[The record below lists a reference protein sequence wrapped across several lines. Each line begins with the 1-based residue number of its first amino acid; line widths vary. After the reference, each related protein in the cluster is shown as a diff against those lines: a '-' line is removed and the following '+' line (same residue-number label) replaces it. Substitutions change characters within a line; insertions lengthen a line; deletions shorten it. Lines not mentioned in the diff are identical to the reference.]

1 MFSWL
6 FYGVESNLVQL
17 SQRSQHESN
26 LFKVFVILRH
36 LTQYHPHTFWPC
48 ETSPLVR
55 NMILVNR
62 LALTCFYVGFQF
74 ETKTDQSSYVPKIFY
89 ELILIIGS
97 FVDSLLGCHWMK
109 LLSTPDTSLERS
121 THLFLRGFLV

>member
-1 MFSWL
+1 MC
-6 FYGVESNLVQL
+6 GA
-17 SQRSQHESN
+17 
-26 LFKVFVILRH
+26 
-36 LTQYHPHTFWPC
+36 T
-48 ETSPLVR
+48 PLVR

-62 LALTCFYVGFQF
+62 LALTCFYVGSQF

>member
-1 MFSWL
+1 MGEELAPCGELACTRNMILVRGRKCQDLFSL
-6 FYGVESNLVQL
+6 L
-17 SQRSQHESN
+17 
-26 LFKVFVILRH
+26 H
-36 LTQYHPHTFWPC
+36 LEP
-48 ETSPLVR
+48 PLVR

-62 LALTCFYVGFQF
+62 LALTCFYVGSQF

-89 ELILIIGS
+89 ELILINGS

>member
-1 MFSWL
+1 MK
-6 FYGVESNLVQL
+6 ES
-17 SQRSQHESN
+17 ESMY
-26 LFKVFVILRH
+26 LPSLKLA
-36 LTQYHPHTFWPC
+36 
-48 ETSPLVR
+48 PLVR

-62 LALTCFYVGFQF
+62 LALTCFYVGSQF

-89 ELILIIGS
+89 ELILINGS

>member
-1 MFSWL
+1 MDNDLLRHCHCCLGFPS
-6 FYGVESNLVQL
+6 YD
-17 SQRSQHESN
+17 
-26 LFKVFVILRH
+26 VILDRRYAAPSLCR
-36 LTQYHPHTFWPC
+36 LTFRLNSGVGPIQA
-48 ETSPLVR
+48 PLVR

-62 LALTCFYVGFQF
+62 LALTCFYVGSQF

-89 ELILIIGS
+89 ELILINGS

-121 THLFLRGFLV
+121 THLFLCGFLV

>member
-1 MFSWL
+1 MIIYHFSISFKFGAILPTYIQNSPL
-6 FYGVESNLVQL
+6 FSVQYAEL
-17 SQRSQHESN
+17 NQA
-26 LFKVFVILRH
+26 
-36 LTQYHPHTFWPC
+36 
-48 ETSPLVR
+48 PLVR

-62 LALTCFYVGFQF
+62 LALTCFYVGSQF
-74 ETKTDQSSYVPKIFY
+74 ETKTDQSSYVPKNFY